1 MSISITRYYVAVLS
15 IVIIFSTD
23 CVFMCMCYIGEV
35 FGYFCLFPKSSDAD
49 LSRKAFELQ
58 SSSLVIFTR
67 ITSGRSW
74 KKAWCPGS
82 DNLIASDAVKQSYL
96 LKSSHLYLIRR
107 V

>member
-58 SSSLVIFTR
+58 SSSLVIFHQDYFR
-67 ITSGRSW
+67 PFLEESLMSW
-74 KKAWCPGS
+74 IW
-82 DNLIASDAVKQSYL
+82 QSYC
-96 LKSSHLYLIRR
+96 
-107 V
+107 